1 MKPHVAIIT
10 TLQHNVG
17 DDFVRDG
24 IIYLLGRVLP
34 KMELRLIHKHLPI
47 TARSEFAWLHSSR
60 IDRQLDRL
68 GEDFAL
74 KLTRRLDNH
83 LPVFRGTDRIGR
95 ADVLVQS
102 GGPVYWLS
110 AEGNCAQTEWWDPLI
125 ERRWIPNSQ
134 GRIFLNLA
142 GGTCQRYDSDGGEFA
157 DRPDVLEHIRRYHD
171 LTALTTVRD
180 ELSLNVLRLAGRK
193 GVLLPCTSI
202 FAVDRLGIAP
212 APGEF
217 VVLNYMPAGGH
228 FMLGKKIDAE
238 AWERRFVA
246 LARRLAVRERVVLV
260 CHNEKEMTAA
270 KTLLPGMETFYSDD
284 YRAYLQLYRRARW
297 GIMNRV
303 HGAFALAS
311 LGKPAAVIGS
321 DSRARM
327 AGLLGLPEVFV
338 NDATDEWLDGV
349 AAQLEEKA
357 GTFPGHMTA
366 LKANAAK
373 DYVAHLRV
381 ALAPAGKRR
390 EEEALLTSP

>member
-1 MKPHVAIIT
+1 MKPRVAIIT

-17 DDFVRDG
+17 DDFVRAG

-34 KMELRLIHKHLPI
+34 EMELGLVHKHLPI
-47 TARSEFAWLHSSR
+47 TARPEFAWLHASR

-68 GEDFAL
+68 GEDLAL
-74 KLTRRLDNH
+74 KLTRRLDAR
-83 LPVFRGTDRIGR
+83 LPVFPATDRIMR

-110 AEGNCAQTEWWDPLI
+110 EQGNCAKTEWWDPLI
-125 ERRWIPNSQ
+125 ERRWIPRSQ

-142 GGTCQRYDSDGGEFA
+142 GGTCQRYDSDGSEFA
-157 DRPDVLEHIRRYHD
+157 ERPDILEHIRRYYD

-180 ELSLNVLRLAGRK
+180 ELSLQVLRLAERE

-217 VVLNYMPAGGH
+217 IVLNYMPAGGH
-228 FMLGKKIDAE
+228 FMLGQKIDPAE
-238 AWERRFVA
+238 WERRFVA
-246 LARRLAVRERVVLV
+246 LARRLAAQSRVILV
-260 CHNEKEMTAA
+260 CHNEKEMAAA
-270 KTLLPGMETFYSDD
+270 KMLLPGMETFYSDD
-284 YRAYLQLYRRARW
+284 YRAYLRLYSRACW

-311 LGKPAAVIGS
+311 LGKPAAVVGS

-338 NDATDEWLDGV
+338 NAATDDWLDAT
-349 AAQLEEKA
+349 AAQLEEKRA
-357 GTFPGHMTA
+357 TFPQEIA
-366 LKANAAK
+366 RLKAHAAK
-373 DYVAHLRV
+373 NYIARLRA
-381 ALAPAGKRR
+381 ALGRG
-390 EEEALLTSP
+390 EEVGEEALLTNR